1 MISNFVELNQNKR
14 SVDIHIVKD
23 CKWRNLICL
32 DTVKVECGGNL
43 IGWNTVQVEYGGTL
57 IGWDTVH
64 VFRCDRT
71 LFLALGLSYFMYII
85 FSGVLYPE
93 HSQLAFGCVII
104 A

>member
-1 MISNFVELNQNKR
+1 M
-14 SVDIHIVKD
+14 
-23 CKWRNLICL
+23 

-43 IGWNTVQVEYGGTL
+43 IGWNTVQVEYVGTL